1 MKVDSLKK
9 LYHDQLRDLY
19 DAENRLVKALP
30 KMAKAASNAE
40 LKQGFEEHL
49 EQTKVHVERLEQIFE
64 ACGEKPDRQDLQG
77 HAGADRRGRGDH
89 EGRRRRPR
97 SWTPRLIAAAQHVE
111 HYEMAG
117 YGSVM
122 AYAKILKEK
131 DALKLLK
138 QTLNE
143 EKQTDEKLT
152 DLAESVVNLE
162 AV

>member
-64 ACGEKPDRQDLQG
+64 ACEEKPTGKTCKAMQG
-77 HAGADRRGRGDH
+77 LIA
-89 EGRRRRPR
+89 EGEETMKEDA
-97 SWTPRLIAAAQHVE
+97 TPEVMDAALIAAAQRVE